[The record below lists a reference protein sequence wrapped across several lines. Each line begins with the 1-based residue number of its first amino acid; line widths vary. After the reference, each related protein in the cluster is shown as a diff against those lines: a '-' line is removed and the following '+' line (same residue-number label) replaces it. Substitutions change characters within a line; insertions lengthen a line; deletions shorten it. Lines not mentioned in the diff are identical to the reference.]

1 MMGASI
7 GLLNER
13 EVGGEP
19 VADLRVRAS
28 ALSGIEVPPE
38 IAPSMIDEYP
48 ILFVAAALAGGTT
61 VARGLEELRV
71 KESDRI
77 TVMAEGL
84 RACGGRVEEV
94 EKGLVVHGTGGET
107 LAGGATVAS
116 NLDNRIAMSF
126 AVLGLSANR
135 PVNGVDA
142 RPDQKGVGQ
151 GKREA
156 ESGTIGE

>member
-7 GLLNER
+7 ELLNER

-84 RACGGRVEEV
+84 RACGERVEEL
-94 EKGLVVHGTGGET
+94 ENGLVVHRTGGEK
-107 LAGGATVAS
+107 LEIGRAS
-116 NLDNRIAMSF
+116 GR
-126 AVLGLSANR
+126 
-135 PVNGVDA
+135 A
-142 RPDQKGVGQ
+142 RVCQYG
-151 GKREA
+151 
-156 ESGTIGE
+156 

>member
-1 MMGASI
+1 MIGASI
-7 GLLNER
+7 ELLNER

-61 VARGLEELRV
+61 VARGLEEMRV

-77 TVMAEGL
+77 TVMDEGL
-84 RACGGRVEEV
+84 RACGVRVVEL
-94 EKGLVVHGTGGET
+94 EKGLVVHGTGGGQV
-107 LAGGATVAS
+107 AGGGTVARHPEERTS
-116 NLDNRIAMSF
+116 
-126 AVLGLSANR
+126 
-135 PVNGVDA
+135 
-142 RPDQKGVGQ
+142 VG
-151 GKREA
+151 
-156 ESGTIGE
+156 

>member
-1 MMGASI
+1 MVAALIVPGSDLLIENVGVNPTRAGLIQALRMMGASI
-7 GLLNER
+7 ELLNER

-84 RACGGRVEEV
+84 RRSEERRV
-94 EKGLVVHGTGGET
+94 
-107 LAGGATVAS
+107 
-116 NLDNRIAMSF
+116 
-126 AVLGLSANR
+126 
-135 PVNGVDA
+135 
-142 RPDQKGVGQ
+142 
-151 GKREA
+151 GKEWV
-156 ESGTIGE
+156 STS